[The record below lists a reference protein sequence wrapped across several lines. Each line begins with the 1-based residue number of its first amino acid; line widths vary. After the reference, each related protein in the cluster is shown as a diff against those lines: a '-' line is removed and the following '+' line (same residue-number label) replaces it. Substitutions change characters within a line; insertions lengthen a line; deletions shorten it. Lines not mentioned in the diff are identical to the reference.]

1 VDTRDSGKLVCR
13 LLGVAALV
21 VLLVGA
27 LAGMSDRYFAVPSDS
42 RSHRGDDRTILFRM
56 LPESRYNFPC
66 DAPFALSHDS
76 VRYLHLDLRRLAGP
90 GLQAAVCPRA
100 PFLSSVFGST
110 GRGGFAH
117 DM

>member
-27 LAGMSDRYFAVPSDS
+27 LAGMSDRYFAAPSDS

-56 LPESRYNFPC
+56 LPESQYNFPC
-66 DAPFALSHDS
+66 DAP
-76 VRYLHLDLRRLAGP
+76 LRSL
-90 GLQAAVCPRA
+90 PR
-100 PFLSSVFGST
+100 FGSVPSPGPT
-110 GRGGFAH
+110 KAGRARSTSGSMSKSTFPQQCVREYRAGWIRP
-117 DM
+117 